1 MTRLYIDCRGDSKNI
16 TSFRLQNI
24 HSCCKFRQYEN
35 IQSNNKQYFQ
45 KKHKFW
51 LKNVFF
57 GNQHLQCLNNCDIK
71 NVE

>member
-1 MTRLYIDCRGDSKNI
+1 MTRLYIDCRGDCLKILLHLDYKIYTAVVNSN
-16 TSFRLQNI
+16 N
-24 HSCCKFRQYEN
+24 ED

-45 KKHKFW
+45 KKHKCW